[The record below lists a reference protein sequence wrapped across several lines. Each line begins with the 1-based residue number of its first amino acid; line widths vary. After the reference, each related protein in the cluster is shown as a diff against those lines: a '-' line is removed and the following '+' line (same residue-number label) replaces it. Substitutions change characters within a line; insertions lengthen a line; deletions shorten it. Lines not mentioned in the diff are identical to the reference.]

1 MNVFG
6 VGPLELAVIL
16 IVALVFV
23 GPDRLP
29 RLAADL
35 ARTLREIRK
44 YTSGLAAEFNEVIK
58 DVEKETEGER
68 GVWKEVAEGIGGA
81 TQQVT
86 QAMRGVRQDIFKQDA
101 AGSANGAAPA
111 NGAADTWV
119 EIPDPDAAQETPA
132 AAEPAAQT
140 PAAAEPAP
148 NTTTAAEPT
157 AERAETAS

>member
-58 DVEKETEGER
+58 DVEKETAGEKN
-68 GVWKEVAEGIGGA
+68 VWKEVSEGIGGA

-86 QAMRGVRQDIFKQDA
+86 EAIRGVRQDILKADTPA
-101 AGSANGAAPA
+101 AAPPTQGGPLAANGAA
-111 NGAADTWV
+111 AASDSAAAAPGWV
-119 EIPDPDAAQETPA
+119 EIPDPDAPA
-132 AAEPAAQT
+132 ADAADTATKPEP
-140 PAAAEPAP
+140 
-148 NTTTAAEPT
+148 
-157 AERAETAS
+157 ERAETAP